1 MIDTK
6 NPHSVTNVN
15 AKQGPRTGNA
25 SAHAG
30 KRRDFQDAKAARA
43 PIADEIASA
52 YGARA
57 QRDYVDAKMEGIS
70 PVTAKKFKK

>member
-1 MIDTK
+1 MLDTK
-6 NPHSVTNVN
+6 NPHSVSNVN

-30 KRRDFQDAKAARA
+30 KRRDFQDAKAERA
-43 PIADEIASA
+43 PLADEIARA
-52 YGARA
+52 YGDRA
-57 QRDYVDAKMEGIS
+57 QRDYVDPKAEGIS

>member
-30 KRRDFQDAKAARA
+30 KRKTFQDAKAARA
-43 PIADEIASA
+43 PLADEIARA
-52 YGARA
+52 YGDRA
-57 QRDYVDAKMEGIS
+57 QRDYIDPQMEGIS

>member
-30 KRRDFQDAKAARA
+30 KRREFQDAKAARA
-43 PIADEIASA
+43 PLADEIARA
-52 YGARA
+52 YGDRA
-57 QRDYVDAKMEGIS
+57 QRDYIDPRMEGIS
-70 PVTAKKFKK
+70 PVTAKKFKR